1 MFCRIPKLPAQGHV
15 HLSAAEWE
23 AQLQYLSRVN
33 GTVRSRICLAAGARE
48 GEPGPGRN
56 RTLSYK

>member
-1 MFCRIPKLPAQGHV
+1 MFCRIPKLPTQGHV

-23 AQLQYLSRVN
+23 AELQCLRWVN
-33 GTVRSRICLAAGARE
+33 GTVRSRICLAAGARV

-56 RTLSYK
+56 RTLSYL